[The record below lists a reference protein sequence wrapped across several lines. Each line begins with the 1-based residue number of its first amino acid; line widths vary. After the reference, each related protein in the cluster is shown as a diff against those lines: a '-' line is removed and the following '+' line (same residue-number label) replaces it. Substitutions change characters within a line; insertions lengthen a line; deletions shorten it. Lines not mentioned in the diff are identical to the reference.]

1 VRPPL
6 FVSMRDYVILTNR
19 KRAVIALIHSIVFC
33 LIALRS
39 AMVTSDSLGVI
50 NSVRTHASVAG
61 PAALASIFAIVTGI
75 LVWLFVISRYTK
87 ESLYFGLCAVSAGTG
102 FIRSL
107 VGAPAFHSSSYI
119 RVLLLLCAVAVGTSI
134 WRDHTKPLFSPD

>member
-1 VRPPL
+1 
-6 FVSMRDYVILTNR
+6 MRDYVILTNR
-19 KRAVIALIHSIVFC
+19 KRAVIALIHSVVFG

-39 AMVTSDSLGVI
+39 AIVTSDSPGLI
-50 NSVRTHASVAG
+50 NAVRTHSTIGG
-61 PAALASIFAIVTGI
+61 PAALAAIFAVVTAI

-87 ESLYFGLCAVSAGTG
+87 ERLYFGLCSVSAGTG

-119 RVLLLLCAVAVGTSI
+119 RVLMLLCAVAVVMLI
-134 WRDHTKPLFSPD
+134 WRDHTKPVLSPD